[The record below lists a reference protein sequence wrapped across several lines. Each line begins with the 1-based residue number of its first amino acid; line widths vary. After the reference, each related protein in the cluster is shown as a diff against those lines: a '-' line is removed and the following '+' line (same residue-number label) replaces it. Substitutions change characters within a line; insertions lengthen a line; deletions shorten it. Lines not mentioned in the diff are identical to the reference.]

1 MVTMII
7 VEDEALERSA
17 LRNCIDWELIGVEIV
32 GEAANGAQG
41 LSLVIELRPDI
52 VLTDVSMPVMN
63 AIEMSKNIRT
73 IAPDTKIL
81 FISSYD
87 DFEYAKQ
94 GISLNIFAYITKPVD
109 ESELLRIV
117 KKAVDSVM
125 EAAFEKKMYDKI
137 RNDYNVS
144 LKLARQAAVHQVLT
158 GVPIDSGE
166 LEQLGLG
173 WLVSQECCKFI
184 LLSVLENHSEKI
196 HDDAI
201 SGLNRKLSSMA
212 SFVIHLKLSR
222 ELYVTI
228 MAGQELPSKG
238 ELDKIR
244 RILTEFFALSGV
256 GVTRIEYAGSAQDTL
271 AGLYDEIRQRSL
283 MVSIPAPAVKVEKK
297 KSRTQIVEEIEAII
311 NERYPEALSIELI
324 AKILHFTPN
333 YIGTIYKLERGG
345 SINRYL
351 QSVRLEN
358 ARRLLAETDASVN
371 EIALDCGYEN
381 VTYFHTLFKKVT
393 GQTPSEYRQ
402 ACAKA
407 AAGFVRGKNSAEDTE
422 TDAVRS
428 EPFPGE
434 SES

>member
-7 VEDEALERSA
+7 VEDEALERNA
-17 LRNCIDWELIGVEIV
+17 LRNCIDWGLIGVEIV

-41 LSLVIELRPDI
+41 LSLVMELRPDI

-63 AIEMSKNIRT
+63 AIEMSKSIRT
-73 IAPDTKIL
+73 IAPETKIL

-125 EAAFEKKMYDKI
+125 EEAFEKKMYDKI

-158 GVPIDSGE
+158 GVPIDKGE

-173 WLVSQECCKFI
+173 WLVSGERYMTIF
-184 LLSVLENHSEKI
+184 LSVLENHKEKI
-196 HDDAI
+196 HDEAI
-201 SGLNRKLSSMA
+201 SGLNKRLSEMA
-212 SFVIHLKLSR
+212 AFVIHLKLSR

-228 MAGQELPSKG
+228 MAGQELSRG
-238 ELDKIR
+238 DADKIR
-244 RILTEFFALSGV
+244 LLLNEFFSLSGV
-256 GVTRIEYAGSAQDTL
+256 SVSRIEYAGGWEASPAQ
-271 AGLYDEIRQRSL
+271 LYDEIRQRSL
-283 MVSIPAPAVKVEKK
+283 VVAPPAAVVKPEKK
-297 KSRTQIVEEIEAII
+297 KSRTQIVEEIEGII

-324 AKILHFTPN
+324 AKMLHFTPN
-333 YIGTIYKLERGG
+333 YIGTIYKLERGE

-351 QSVRLEN
+351 QKVRLEN
-358 ARRLLAETDASVN
+358 AKKRLRETTLSVN
-371 EIALDCGYEN
+371 EIALDCGYDN
-381 VTYFHTLFKKVT
+381 VTYFHTLFKKIA

-402 ACAKA
+402 KH
-407 AAGFVRGKNSAEDTE
+407 AGSDGL
-422 TDAVRS
+422 
-428 EPFPGE
+428 
-434 SES
+434 